1 MNLTVVVQVFS
12 YYEEIIVGWLINFKC
27 RKFRLIDKSKKKRKK
42 RTSRMVLALSTVVS
56 IASMFA
62 AITGHFKQMNIFVDT
77 DGDKEMGT
85 FYSDV

>member
-1 MNLTVVVQVFS
+1 
-12 YYEEIIVGWLINFKC
+12 
-27 RKFRLIDKSKKKRKK
+27 
-42 RTSRMVLALSTVVS
+42 MVLALSTVVS